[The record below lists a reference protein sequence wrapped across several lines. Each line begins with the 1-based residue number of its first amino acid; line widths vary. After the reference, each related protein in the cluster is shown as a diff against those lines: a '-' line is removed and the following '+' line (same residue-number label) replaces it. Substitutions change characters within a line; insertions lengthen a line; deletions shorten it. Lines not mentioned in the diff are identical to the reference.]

1 MVDCKTIDSMAM
13 VRWSKT
19 IEKHWYQWFKLEKII
34 DNNGWI
40 VKILQKTIG
49 YNGANGFFSKT
60 IDHSITLKKTPSL
73 WFIWVSPKYIELK
86 MKETKQNLLS
96 KPSKQILKIFKNL
109 EWDTNTAL
117 KQCHV
122 FNSCIHFF
130 WNKYLLGQ
138 VYNGLQNTRLHHAI
152 IDQMERYTNPHLI
165 KTSPQAKRHKSSLHV
180 TSLHFFSLLCLF

>member
-1 MVDCKTIDSMAM
+1 
-13 VRWSKT
+13 
-19 IEKHWYQWFKLEKII
+19 
-34 DNNGWI
+34 
-40 VKILQKTIG
+40 
-49 YNGANGFFSKT
+49 
-60 IDHSITLKKTPSL
+60 
-73 WFIWVSPKYIELK
+73 

-152 IDQMERYTNPHLI
+152 IDQMERYTNSHLI
-165 KTSPQAKRHKSSLHV
+165 KIYNIPYHIIISHYWTPPTAVFICFNYLTIICLITFVSFCVFLHPHQIVTKLSGSSNLRPIVGCFSSLD
-180 TSLHFFSLLCLF
+180 SLVLQEVSLLIQNLNSLNVWSKPCHVFVFF